1 MLQAVLVTGRKGA
14 PFTFR
19 RTFERR
25 DGGWVVQDEVR
36 FAGWRRWLWAAFSL
50 LRLAMRFAPAGIV
63 AMSFLL
69 WGGHLFQFWLFARAL
84 GPAIPLLDNM
94 AFATL
99 SILAG
104 LVPLTAAGMGTRDA
118 AIVGLYGPFLGQAAG
133 GGSGGSCHL
142 ALSHTGTGR
151 AAVPARLLAP

>member
-1 MLQAVLVTGRKGA
+1 MRHSPSAGHLNGAMADGWCRTRSALLGGGAVAVGGLFPLTGA
-14 PFTFR
+14 
-19 RTFERR
+19 
-25 DGGWVVQDEVR
+25 
-36 FAGWRRWLWAAFSL
+36 L

-84 GPAIPLLDNM
+84 GLAIPLIENM

-99 SILAG
+99 SLLAG
-104 LVPLTAAGMGTRDA
+104 LVPLTAVGTGTRDA